1 MIEVMVSTLTDNISI
16 DDSILIRQYRDGDIK
31 AMERLIVKYQDRI
44 YNAIIRICGNR
55 DDAVELTQ
63 DTFVKVLEGI
73 DGFEGKSSFYTW
85 LFRVAVNLTINHCK
99 RRIRISPATLDGDE
113 PGGGRSVAVSGL
125 KHMLSDDGSPD
136 PARLAIDREMC
147 GFVHAAL
154 AQLDSDHRAI
164 VVLRDIEGMNYTD
177 ISDALGIEMGT
188 VKSRLSR
195 ARGQLRGILEAM
207 LK

>member
-1 MIEVMVSTLTDNISI
+1 MSTITDNINI

-63 DTFVKVLEGI
+63 DTFVKVLESI
-73 DGFEGKSSFYTW
+73 DRFEGKSSFYTW
-85 LFRVAVNLTINHCK
+85 VFRVAVNLTINHCK
-99 RRIRISPATLDGDE
+99 RRIRMSPVPLDGDE
-113 PGGGRSVAVSGL
+113 PGGGRSVAASGL
-125 KHMLSDDGSPD
+125 RHMLSDDGSPD
-136 PARLAIDREMC
+136 PARLAIDREMHEL
-147 GFVHAAL
+147 VYAAL
-154 AQLDSDHRAI
+154 AQLDNDHRTI
-164 VVLRDIEGMNYTD
+164 VVLRDIEGMNYMD
-177 ISDALGIEMGT
+177 ISDTLGIEMGT

-195 ARGQLRGILEAM
+195 ARGLSREIFEAM